1 MKIVKGSMMKASI
14 KNAHCHPFINTK
26 MIIII
31 IVVVVVDDDDDGE
44 DADAYDDN
52 NCGYD
57 DR

>member
-1 MKIVKGSMMKASI
+1 MMKASI
-14 KNAHCHPFINTK
+14 KNAHCHPLLNTK

-31 IVVVVVDDDDDGE
+31 VIIVVDDDDDG
-44 DADAYDDN
+44 DAYDDK

>member
-14 KNAHCHPFINTK
+14 KNAHCHPFLNTTM

-31 IVVVVVDDDDDGE
+31 VVVVDDDDDGG
-44 DADAYDDN
+44 DAYDDD
-52 NCGYD
+52 NCEYD

>member
-1 MKIVKGSMMKASI
+1 MMKASI

-31 IVVVVVDDDDDGE
+31 IIIVVVDGDDGE

>member
-1 MKIVKGSMMKASI
+1 MMKASI
-14 KNAHCHPFINTK
+14 KNAHCHPFFNTK

-31 IVVVVVDDDDDGE
+31 IIIVVDDDDDDDGE
-44 DADAYDDN
+44 DGDAYDDN

>member
-31 IVVVVVDDDDDGE
+31 IIVVDDDDDGG
-44 DADAYDDN
+44 DAYDDD
-52 NCGYD
+52 NCEYD

>member
-1 MKIVKGSMMKASI
+1 MMKASI

>member
-1 MKIVKGSMMKASI
+1 MMKASI

-31 IVVVVVDDDDDGE
+31 VIIVVDDDG
-44 DADAYDDN
+44 DAYDDK